1 MRGRRGGVCFQ
12 SASVGFGGFL
22 GFRRLI
28 PPQLPMIMIVVLDI
42 LREVHSSERW
52 DTQSFEEVGAKA
64 SALIRFLISAAL

>member
-1 MRGRRGGVCFQ
+1 
-12 SASVGFGGFL
+12 
-22 GFRRLI
+22 
-28 PPQLPMIMIVVLDI
+28 MIMIVVLDI